1 VEKIK
6 RLKNVREKSD
16 AGIYSVRKRLK
27 NFHKKTK
34 TKEEGTAYR
43 HLVVAVE

>member
-27 NFHKKTK
+27 NCHKKQK
-34 TKEEGTAYR
+34 QKKKEKLIATSS
-43 HLVVAVE
+43 